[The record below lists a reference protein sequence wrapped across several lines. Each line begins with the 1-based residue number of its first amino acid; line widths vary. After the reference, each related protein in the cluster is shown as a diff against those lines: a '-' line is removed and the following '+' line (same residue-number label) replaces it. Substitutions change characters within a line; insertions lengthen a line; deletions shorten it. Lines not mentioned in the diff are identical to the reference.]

1 MSRSAHIHPPAIHAG
16 CVLVGPLGFLVR
28 GASGS
33 GKSSLCD
40 TLVESA
46 RSKGHYAAHVADD
59 RTYLTRRE
67 TVLVARPAPSLAGKL
82 EIRGLGIRNVAHEPE
97 AAVRLIVD
105 LVPARD
111 VERLPPQPLRSLS
124 VEDVELPVLVVVQ
137 NEPREALRR
146 IRHTIRQ
153 LFPNAADYI

>member
-1 MSRSAHIHPPAIHAG
+1 MNRSAPKHPPTIHAG
-16 CVLVGPLGFLVR
+16 CILVGPLGILVR

-59 RTYLTRRE
+59 RTQLIRRE
-67 TVLVARPAPSLAGKL
+67 IVLAARAAPSLAGKL
-82 EIRGLGIRNVAHEPE
+82 EIRGLGIRDVAHENE
-97 AAVRLIVD
+97 AVVRLIVD
-105 LVPARD
+105 LVPAED
-111 VERLPPQPLRSLS
+111 VERLPLEPLKS
-124 VEDVELPVLVVVQ
+124 VSIEEVHLPVLMVIQ
-137 NEPREALRR
+137 NEPQEALRR
-146 IRHTIRQ
+146 IRHTMRQ